1 MIGADRMNMRDISSD
16 AAAMAEKVTVIE
28 PRSGWRLIDWKEL
41 GEYSDLFFFLTWRHI
56 KVRYAQSALGIGWAV
71 VQPLFYMLVFT
82 VVFGR
87 LARIQSDGAP
97 YAVFAFTALVPW
109 TYFANAVSEG
119 AASLIVNADMISKIY
134 FPRLILPMSIVVARL
149 ADFAIALVILAALM
163 AWHRIIPGERI
174 AIIPLLILL
183 MVLTAAG
190 LSLWLAALAVQY
202 RDVNYATTFGMQL
215 LMYAAPVVY
224 PVSLVPADVQML
236 YAVNPMVGVIEG
248 FRAGLLETRPVP
260 WDFIAIGSVTAL
272 IVAVSGAFYFRRK
285 EQIFADVA

>member
-1 MIGADRMNMRDISSD
+1 MNMRDISSD
-16 AAAMAEKVTVIE
+16 AAAMAETVTVIE

-56 KVRYAQSALGIGWAV
+56 KVRYAQSAIGIGWAV

-119 AASLIVNADMISKIY
+119 AASLIVNANMISKIY

-163 AWHRIIPGERI
+163 AWYHIIPGERI
-174 AIIPLLILL
+174 AILPLLILL
-183 MVLTAAG
+183 MVFTAAG
-190 LSLWLAALAVQY
+190 LGLWLAALAVQY

-248 FRAGLLETRPVP
+248 FRAVLLETRPVP

>member
-1 MIGADRMNMRDISSD
+1 MNMRDISSD
-16 AAAMAEKVTVIE
+16 AAAMAETVTVIE

-41 GEYSDLFFFLTWRHI
+41 GEYRDLFFFLTWRHI
-56 KVRYAQSALGIGWAV
+56 KVRYAQSAIGIGWAI

-87 LARIQSDGAP
+87 LARIESDGAP

-163 AWHRIIPGERI
+163 AWYHIIPGERI
-174 AIIPLLILL
+174 AILPLLILL
-183 MVLTAAG
+183 MVFTAAG
-190 LSLWLAALAVQY
+190 LGLWLAALAVQY
-202 RDVNYATTFGMQL
+202 RDVNYATTFAMQL

-224 PVSLVPADVQML
+224 PVSLVPAHVQML

-248 FRAGLLETRPVP
+248 FRAALLETRPVP
-260 WDFIAIGSVTAL
+260 WDFIAIGGVTAL

>member
-1 MIGADRMNMRDISSD
+1 MNMRDISSD
-16 AAAMAEKVTVIE
+16 AAAMAETVTVIE

-56 KVRYAQSALGIGWAV
+56 KVRYAQSAIGIGWAV
-71 VQPLFYMLVFT
+71 VQQLFYMLVFT

-87 LARIQSDGAP
+87 LARIESDGAP

-119 AASLIVNADMISKIY
+119 AASLIVNANMISKIY

-163 AWHRIIPGERI
+163 AWYHIIPGERI
-174 AIIPLLILL
+174 AILPLLILL
-183 MVLTAAG
+183 MVSTAAG

-202 RDVNYATTFGMQL
+202 RDVNYATTFGMKL

-236 YAVNPMVGVIEG
+236 YAANPMVGVIEG
-248 FRAGLLETRPVP
+248 FRAALLETRPVP

>member
-1 MIGADRMNMRDISSD
+1 MNMRDISSD
-16 AAAMAEKVTVIE
+16 AAAVATVTVIE

-41 GEYSDLFFFLTWRHI
+41 GEYSDLFFFPTWRHI
-56 KVRYAQSALGIGWAV
+56 KVRYAQSAIGIGWAI

-163 AWHRIIPGERI
+163 AWYHIIPGERI
-174 AIIPLLILL
+174 AILPLLILL
-183 MVLTAAG
+183 MVFAAAG
-190 LSLWLAALAVQY
+190 LGLWLAALA
-202 RDVNYATTFGMQL
+202 
-215 LMYAAPVVY
+215 
-224 PVSLVPADVQML
+224 
-236 YAVNPMVGVIEG
+236 
-248 FRAGLLETRPVP
+248 
-260 WDFIAIGSVTAL
+260 
-272 IVAVSGAFYFRRK
+272 
-285 EQIFADVA
+285 

>member
-1 MIGADRMNMRDISSD
+1 MNMRDISSD
-16 AAAMAEKVTVIE
+16 AAAMAETVTVIE

-56 KVRYAQSALGIGWAV
+56 KVRYAQSAIGIGWAV

-119 AASLIVNADMISKIY
+119 AASLIVNANMISKIY

-163 AWHRIIPGERI
+163 AWYHIIPGERI
-174 AIIPLLILL
+174 AILPLLILL

-190 LSLWLAALAVQY
+190 LGLWLAALAVQY

-248 FRAGLLETRPVP
+248 FRAVLLETRPVP

>member
-1 MIGADRMNMRDISSD
+1 MNMHDISSD
-16 AAAMAEKVTVIE
+16 AAAMAETVTVIE

-56 KVRYAQSALGIGWAV
+56 KVRYAQSAIGIGWAV

-119 AASLIVNADMISKIY
+119 AASLIVNANMISKIY

-163 AWHRIIPGERI
+163 AWYHIIPGERV
-174 AIIPLLILL
+174 AILPLLILL
-183 MVLTAAG
+183 MVFTAAG
-190 LSLWLAALAVQY
+190 LGLWLAALAVQY

-248 FRAGLLETRPVP
+248 FRAVLLETRPVP

>member
-1 MIGADRMNMRDISSD
+1 MNMRDISSD
-16 AAAMAEKVTVIE
+16 AAAMAETVTVIE

-56 KVRYAQSALGIGWAV
+56 KVRYAQSVIGIGWAV

-87 LARIQSDGAP
+87 LARIESDGAP

-119 AASLIVNADMISKIY
+119 AASLIVNADMIRKIY
-134 FPRLILPMSIVVARL
+134 FPRLILPMSLVVARL

-163 AWHRIIPGERI
+163 AWYHIVPGERI
-174 AIIPLLILL
+174 AILPLLILL
-183 MVLTAAG
+183 MVFTAAG
-190 LSLWLAALAVQY
+190 LGLWLAALAVQY
-202 RDVNYATTFGMQL
+202 RDVNYATTFAMQL

-224 PVSLVPADVQML
+224 PVSLVPAHVQML

-248 FRAGLLETRPVP
+248 FRAALLETRPVP
-260 WDFIAIGSVTAL
+260 WDFIAIGGVTAF

-285 EQIFADVA
+285 EQVFADVA

>member
-1 MIGADRMNMRDISSD
+1 MNMRDISSD
-16 AAAMAEKVTVIE
+16 AAAMAETVTVIE

-87 LARIQSDGAP
+87 LARIESDGAP

-119 AASLIVNADMISKIY
+119 AASLIVNANMISKIY

-163 AWHRIIPGERI
+163 AWYHIIPGERI
-174 AIIPLLILL
+174 AILPLLILL
-183 MVLTAAG
+183 MVFTAAG
-190 LSLWLAALAVQY
+190 LGLWLAALAVQY

-248 FRAGLLETRPVP
+248 FRAVLLETRPVP

>member
-1 MIGADRMNMRDISSD
+1 
-16 AAAMAEKVTVIE
+16 
-28 PRSGWRLIDWKEL
+28 
-41 GEYSDLFFFLTWRHI
+41 
-56 KVRYAQSALGIGWAV
+56 
-71 VQPLFYMLVFT
+71 MLVFT

-119 AASLIVNADMISKIY
+119 AASLIVNANMISKIY

-163 AWHRIIPGERI
+163 AWYHIIPGERI
-174 AIIPLLILL
+174 AILPLLILL
-183 MVLTAAG
+183 MVFTAAG
-190 LSLWLAALAVQY
+190 LGLWLAALAVQY

-236 YAVNPMVGVIEG
+236 YAINPMVGVIEG
-248 FRAGLLETRPVP
+248 FRAALLETRPVP

>member
-1 MIGADRMNMRDISSD
+1 MNMRDISSD
-16 AAAMAEKVTVIE
+16 AAAMAETVTVIE

-56 KVRYAQSALGIGWAV
+56 KVRYAQSAIGIGWAI

-87 LARIQSDGAP
+87 LARIESDGAP
-97 YAVFAFTALVPW
+97 YAVFALAALVPW

-134 FPRLILPMSIVVARL
+134 FPRLILPISIVVARL
-149 ADFAIALVILAALM
+149 ADFAIALVILAPLM
-163 AWHRIIPGERI
+163 AWYHIIPGVRI
-174 AIIPLLILL
+174 AILPLLILL
-183 MVLTAAG
+183 MVFTAAG
-190 LSLWLAALAVQY
+190 LGLWLAALAVQY
-202 RDVNYATTFGMQL
+202 RDVNYATTFAMQL

-236 YAVNPMVGVIEG
+236 YAINPMVGVIEG
-248 FRAGLLETRPVP
+248 FRAALLETRPVP
-260 WDFIAIGSVTAL
+260 WDFIALGGVTAL

>member
-1 MIGADRMNMRDISSD
+1 MNMRDISSD
-16 AAAMAEKVTVIE
+16 AAAMAETVTVIE

-56 KVRYAQSALGIGWAV
+56 KVRYAQSAIGIGWAI

-87 LARIQSDGAP
+87 LARIESDGAP

-119 AASLIVNADMISKIY
+119 AASLIVNADMIRKIY

-163 AWHRIIPGERI
+163 AWYHIIPGERI
-174 AIIPLLILL
+174 AILPLLILL
-183 MVLTAAG
+183 MVFTAAG
-190 LSLWLAALAVQY
+190 LGLWLAALAVQY
-202 RDVNYATTFGMQL
+202 RDVNYATTFAMQL

-236 YAVNPMVGVIEG
+236 YAVNPMVGLIEG
-248 FRAGLLETRPVP
+248 FRAVLLETRPVP
-260 WDFIAIGSVTAL
+260 WDFIAIGGVTAL

>member
-1 MIGADRMNMRDISSD
+1 MNMRDISSD
-16 AAAMAEKVTVIE
+16 AAAMAETVTVIE
-28 PRSGWRLIDWKEL
+28 PRSGWRPIDWKEL

-56 KVRYAQSALGIGWAV
+56 KVRYAQSAIGIGWAV

-119 AASLIVNADMISKIY
+119 AASLIVNANMISKIY

-163 AWHRIIPGERI
+163 AWYHIIPGERI
-174 AIIPLLILL
+174 AILPLLILL
-183 MVLTAAG
+183 MVFTAAG
-190 LSLWLAALAVQY
+190 LGLWLAALAVQY

-248 FRAGLLETRPVP
+248 FRAALLETRPVP
-260 WDFIAIGSVTAL
+260 WDFIAIGGVTAL

>member
-1 MIGADRMNMRDISSD
+1 MNMRDSSSD
-16 AAAMAEKVTVIE
+16 AAAMAETVTVIE

-56 KVRYAQSALGIGWAV
+56 KVRYAQSAIGIGWAV

-119 AASLIVNADMISKIY
+119 AASLIVNANMISKIY
-134 FPRLILPMSIVVARL
+134 FPRLILPMSIVIARL

-163 AWHRIIPGERI
+163 AWYHIIPGGRI
-174 AIIPLLILL
+174 AILPLLILL

-248 FRAGLLETRPVP
+248 FRAALLETRPVP

-272 IVAVSGAFYFRRK
+272 VVAVSGAFYFRRK

>member
-1 MIGADRMNMRDISSD
+1 MNMRDISSD
-16 AAAMAEKVTVIE
+16 AAAMAERVTVIE

-56 KVRYAQSALGIGWAV
+56 KVRYAQSAIGIGWAV

-119 AASLIVNADMISKIY
+119 AASLIVNANMISKIY

-163 AWHRIIPGERI
+163 AWYHIIPGERI
-174 AIIPLLILL
+174 AILPLLILL
-183 MVLTAAG
+183 MVFTAAG
-190 LSLWLAALAVQY
+190 LGLWLAALAVQY
-202 RDVNYATTFGMQL
+202 RDVNYATTFAMQL

-248 FRAGLLETRPVP
+248 FRAVLLETRPVP

>member
-1 MIGADRMNMRDISSD
+1 MNMRDISSD

-56 KVRYAQSALGIGWAV
+56 KVRYAQSAIGIGWAV

-109 TYFANAVSEG
+109 TYFANAVTEG
-119 AASLIVNADMISKIY
+119 AASLTVNADMISKIY

-163 AWHRIIPGERI
+163 AWYHIIPGERI
-174 AIIPLLILL
+174 AILPLLILL
-183 MVLTAAG
+183 MVFTAAG
-190 LSLWLAALAVQY
+190 LGLWLAALAVQY

-224 PVSLVPADVQML
+224 PVSLVPAHVQML

-248 FRAGLLETRPVP
+248 FRAVLLETRPVP

>member
-1 MIGADRMNMRDISSD
+1 MNMRDISSD
-16 AAAMAEKVTVIE
+16 AARMAETVTVIE
-28 PRSGWRLIDWKEL
+28 PRSGWRLIDWNEL

-56 KVRYAQSALGIGWAV
+56 KVRYAQSAIGIGWAI

-119 AASLIVNADMISKIY
+119 AASLIVNANMISKIY

-163 AWHRIIPGERI
+163 AWYHIIPGERI
-174 AIIPLLILL
+174 AILPLLILL
-183 MVLTAAG
+183 MVFTAAG
-190 LSLWLAALAVQY
+190 LGLWLAALAVQY
-202 RDVNYATTFGMQL
+202 RDINYATTFGMQL

-248 FRAGLLETRPVP
+248 FRAALLETRPVP
-260 WDFIAIGSVTAL
+260 WDFIAIGGVTAL

>member
-1 MIGADRMNMRDISSD
+1 MNMRDISSD
-16 AAAMAEKVTVIE
+16 AAAMAETVTVIE

-56 KVRYAQSALGIGWAV
+56 KVRYAQSAIGIGWAV

-163 AWHRIIPGERI
+163 AWYHIIPGERI
-174 AIIPLLILL
+174 AILPLLILL
-183 MVLTAAG
+183 MVFTAAG
-190 LSLWLAALAVQY
+190 LGLWLAALAVQY

-248 FRAGLLETRPVP
+248 FRAALLETRPVP

-272 IVAVSGAFYFRRK
+272 VVAVSGAFYFRRK

>member
-1 MIGADRMNMRDISSD
+1 MNMRDISSD

-41 GEYSDLFFFLTWRHI
+41 GEYSDLFFFLTWRNI
-56 KVRYAQSALGIGWAV
+56 KVRYAQSAIGIGWAI

-87 LARIQSDGAP
+87 LARIESDGAP
-97 YAVFAFTALVPW
+97 YAVFALAALVPW

-134 FPRLILPMSIVVARL
+134 FPRLILPMSLVAARL
-149 ADFAIALVILAALM
+149 ADFAIALVLLAALM
-163 AWHRIIPGERI
+163 AWYHIIPGERI
-174 AIIPLLILL
+174 AILPLLILL
-183 MVLTAAG
+183 MVFTAAG

-224 PVSLVPADVQML
+224 PVSLVPTHVQML

-248 FRAGLLETRPVP
+248 FRAALLETRPVP
-260 WDFIAIGSVTAL
+260 WDFIAIGGVTAL

>member
-1 MIGADRMNMRDISSD
+1 MNMRDISSD
-16 AAAMAEKVTVIE
+16 AAAMAETVTVIE

-56 KVRYAQSALGIGWAV
+56 KVRYAQSAIGIGWAV

-163 AWHRIIPGERI
+163 AWYHIIPGERI
-174 AIIPLLILL
+174 AILPLLILL
-183 MVLTAAG
+183 MVFTAAG
-190 LSLWLAALAVQY
+190 LGLWLAALAVQY

-224 PVSLVPADVQML
+224 PVSLVPANVQML

-248 FRAGLLETRPVP
+248 FRAVLLETRPVP

>member
-1 MIGADRMNMRDISSD
+1 MNMRDTSSD

-119 AASLIVNADMISKIY
+119 AASLIVNANMISKIY

-149 ADFAIALVILAALM
+149 ADFAIALVLLAALM
-163 AWHRIIPGERI
+163 AWYHIIPGERV
-174 AIIPLLILL
+174 AILPLLILL

-190 LSLWLAALAVQY
+190 LGLWLAALAVQY

-248 FRAGLLETRPVP
+248 FRAVLLETRPVP

>member
-1 MIGADRMNMRDISSD
+1 MDMRDISSD
-16 AAAMAEKVTVIE
+16 AAAMAETVTVIE

-56 KVRYAQSALGIGWAV
+56 KVRYAQSAIGIGWAV

-119 AASLIVNADMISKIY
+119 AASLIVNANMISKIY

-163 AWHRIIPGERI
+163 AWYHIIPGERI
-174 AIIPLLILL
+174 AILPLLILL
-183 MVLTAAG
+183 MVFTAAG
-190 LSLWLAALAVQY
+190 LGLWLAALAVQY

-224 PVSLVPADVQML
+224 PVSLVPAPVQML

-248 FRAGLLETRPVP
+248 FRAVLLETRPVP

>member
-1 MIGADRMNMRDISSD
+1 MNMRDISSD
-16 AAAMAEKVTVIE
+16 AAAMAETVTVIE

-56 KVRYAQSALGIGWAV
+56 KVRYAQSAIGIGWAV

-163 AWHRIIPGERI
+163 AWYHIIPGERI
-174 AIIPLLILL
+174 AILPLLILL
-183 MVLTAAG
+183 MVFTAAG
-190 LSLWLAALAVQY
+190 LGLWLAALAVQY

-248 FRAGLLETRPVP
+248 FRAVLLETRPVP

>member
-1 MIGADRMNMRDISSD
+1 MNMRDISSD
-16 AAAMAEKVTVIE
+16 AAAMAETVTVIE

-56 KVRYAQSALGIGWAV
+56 KVRYAQSAIGIGWAI

-87 LARIQSDGAP
+87 LARIESDGAP

-119 AASLIVNADMISKIY
+119 AASLIVNADMIRKIY

-163 AWHRIIPGERI
+163 AWYHIIPGERI
-174 AIIPLLILL
+174 AILPLLFLL
-183 MVLTAAG
+183 MVFTAAG
-190 LSLWLAALAVQY
+190 LGLWLAALAVQY
-202 RDVNYATTFGMQL
+202 RDVNYATTFAMQL

-248 FRAGLLETRPVP
+248 FRAALLETRPVP
-260 WDFIAIGSVTAL
+260 WDFIAIGGVTAL

>member
-1 MIGADRMNMRDISSD
+1 MNMRDISSD
-16 AAAMAEKVTVIE
+16 AAAMAETVTVIE

-56 KVRYAQSALGIGWAV
+56 KVRYAQSAIGIGWAV

-119 AASLIVNADMISKIY
+119 AASLIVNANMISKIY

-163 AWHRIIPGERI
+163 AWYHIIPGERI
-174 AIIPLLILL
+174 AILPLLILL
-183 MVLTAAG
+183 MVFTAAG
-190 LSLWLAALAVQY
+190 LGLWLAALAVQY

-248 FRAGLLETRPVP
+248 FRAALLETRPVP

>member
-1 MIGADRMNMRDISSD
+1 MNMHDISSD
-16 AAAMAEKVTVIE
+16 AAPMAETVTVIE

-56 KVRYAQSALGIGWAV
+56 KVRYAQSAIGIGWAV

-119 AASLIVNADMISKIY
+119 AASLIVNANMISKIY

-163 AWHRIIPGERI
+163 AWYHIIPGERI
-174 AIIPLLILL
+174 AILPLLILL
-183 MVLTAAG
+183 MVFTAAG
-190 LSLWLAALAVQY
+190 LGLWLAALAVQY

-248 FRAGLLETRPVP
+248 FRAVLLETRPVP

-272 IVAVSGAFYFRRK
+272 IVAVSGAFYFRRM

>member
-1 MIGADRMNMRDISSD
+1 MNMRDISSD
-16 AAAMAEKVTVIE
+16 AAAMAETVTVIE

-41 GEYSDLFFFLTWRHI
+41 REYSDLFFFLTWRNI
-56 KVRYAQSALGIGWAV
+56 KVRYAQSAIGIGWAI

-87 LARIQSDGAP
+87 LARIESDGAP
-97 YAVFAFTALVPW
+97 YAVFALAALVPW

-134 FPRLILPMSIVVARL
+134 FPRLILPMSLVAARL
-149 ADFAIALVILAALM
+149 ADFAIALVLLAALM
-163 AWHRIIPGERI
+163 AWYHIIPGERI
-174 AIIPLLILL
+174 AILPLLILL
-183 MVLTAAG
+183 MVFTAAG

-224 PVSLVPADVQML
+224 PVSLVPTHVQML

-248 FRAGLLETRPVP
+248 FRAALLETRPVP
-260 WDFIAIGSVTAL
+260 WDFIAIGGVTAL

>member
-1 MIGADRMNMRDISSD
+1 MNTRDTSGN
-16 AAAMAEKVTVIE
+16 AAAMAETVTVIE

-56 KVRYAQSALGIGWAV
+56 KVRYAQSAIGIGWAV

-119 AASLIVNADMISKIY
+119 AASLIVNANMISKIY

-163 AWHRIIPGERI
+163 AWYQIIPGERI
-174 AIIPLLILL
+174 AILPLLILL
-183 MVLTAAG
+183 MVFTAAG
-190 LSLWLAALAVQY
+190 LGLWLAALAVQY

-248 FRAGLLETRPVP
+248 FRAVLLETRPVP

-272 IVAVSGAFYFRRK
+272 IVAVTGAFYFRR
-285 EQIFADVA
+285 

>member
-1 MIGADRMNMRDISSD
+1 MNMRDISSD
-16 AAAMAEKVTVIE
+16 AAAMAETVTVIE

-56 KVRYAQSALGIGWAV
+56 KVRYAQSAIGIGWAI

-163 AWHRIIPGERI
+163 AWYHIIPGERI
-174 AIIPLLILL
+174 AILPLLILL
-183 MVLTAAG
+183 MVFTAAG
-190 LSLWLAALAVQY
+190 LGLWLAALAVQY
-202 RDVNYATTFGMQL
+202 RDVNYATTFAMQL

-248 FRAGLLETRPVP
+248 FRAALLETRPVP
-260 WDFIAIGSVTAL
+260 WDFIAIGGVTAL

>member
-1 MIGADRMNMRDISSD
+1 MNMHDISSD
-16 AAAMAEKVTVIE
+16 AAAMAETVTVIE

-119 AASLIVNADMISKIY
+119 AASLIVNANMISKIY

-163 AWHRIIPGERI
+163 AWYHIIPGERI
-174 AIIPLLILL
+174 AILPLLILL
-183 MVLTAAG
+183 MVFSAAG

-202 RDVNYATTFGMQL
+202 RDVNYATSFGMQL

-248 FRAGLLETRPVP
+248 FRAVLLETRPVP

>member
-1 MIGADRMNMRDISSD
+1 MNMRDISSD
-16 AAAMAEKVTVIE
+16 AAAMAETVTVIE

-56 KVRYAQSALGIGWAV
+56 KVRYAQSAIGIGWAV

-87 LARIQSDGAP
+87 LARIESDGAP

-119 AASLIVNADMISKIY
+119 AASLIVNANMISKIY

-163 AWHRIIPGERI
+163 AWYHIIPGERI
-174 AIIPLLILL
+174 AILPLLILL
-183 MVLTAAG
+183 MVFTAAG
-190 LSLWLAALAVQY
+190 LGLWLAALAVQY

-248 FRAGLLETRPVP
+248 FRAALLETRPVP